1 MIHRLKNWMFARDL
15 MCSQPEMI
23 ADIISRILRSSPS
36 GEGMDISSIEYNN
49 ILLMVKS
56 CGRVISQDGL
66 EASLTIWSQTLSVEL
81 TGDKFDEFLK
91 RLDDVLGE
99 MVIGIGRNHNF

>member
-1 MIHRLKNWMFARDL
+1 
-15 MCSQPEMI
+15 
-23 ADIISRILRSSPS
+23 
-36 GEGMDISSIEYNN
+36 
-49 ILLMVKS
+49 MVKS
-56 CGRVISQDGL
+56 CGCVISQDGL
-66 EASLTIWSQTLSVEL
+66 EASLTIWSQTLSVKL

>member
-1 MIHRLKNWMFARDL
+1 MFARDL

-36 GEGMDISSIEYNN
+36 GGGMDISNIEYNN

-56 CGRVISQDGL
+56 CGRHFSRWFRSI
-66 EASLTIWSQTLSVEL
+66 
-81 TGDKFDEFLK
+81 FDYLVTDTFSSTY
-91 RLDDVLGE
+91 RRQ
-99 MVIGIGRNHNF
+99 I